1 MICVV
6 FSGGAYRNPEFYRD
20 FAKDADL
27 IIAADSG
34 GDLLL
39 SLDIV
44 PHVLIGDMDSIGR
57 AALRAFKGKGAEIVE
72 LPPEKDFTDT
82 EMAVRLA
89 VERGAREIIL
99 LGAIGSRIDHTLAN
113 VSLLI
118 FASERGASARIVNE
132 DQEAYL
138 LAADVVN
145 PIAGEVGDTVSLI
158 ALSDPVTGVTTHD
171 LKYPLK
177 EANLKL
183 LSPLGVSNEVSG
195 QNPWVEFWEG
205 RLLLIRVK
213 NP

>member
-1 MICVV
+1 MICAV
-6 FSGGAYRNPEFYRD
+6 FSGGAYRDPEFYRD

-39 SLDIV
+39 SLSIV
-44 PHVLIGDMDSIGR
+44 PHILIGDMDSIGG
-57 AALRAFKGKGAEIVE
+57 AALRAFRERGAEIVE

-99 LGAIGSRIDHTLAN
+99 LGAIGSRVDHTLAN

-118 FASERGASARIVNE
+118 FASERGASVRIVNE

-158 ALSDPVTGVTTHD
+158 SLSDPTTGVTTHD
-171 LKYPLK
+171 LRYPLTH
-177 EANLKL
+177 ATLAL
-183 LSPLGVSNEVSG
+183 MSPLGVSNEISG
-195 QNPWVEFWEG
+195 PEPWVEFGEG
-205 RLLLIRVK
+205 RLLLIRVR